1 VSQNNNLEEHIRETI
16 NEYYHTR
23 MPQPATP
30 VPPAVN
36 FDDVFDEGL
45 PFFTTSSGEIYGFVT
60 PEGDIY
66 LDETIIDS
74 EHPIHEYTH
83 LWDRVV
89 AQKNPALWKQGI
101 QLMKKTQMW

>member
-1 VSQNNNLEEHIRETI
+1 
-16 NEYYHTR
+16 
-23 MPQPATP
+23 MPQPARPVAP
-30 VPPAVN
+30 VPWLGHPAGTVW
-36 FDDVFDEGL
+36 DDSDL
-45 PFFTTSSGEIYGFVT
+45 PFFKTLSGNEIYGFAT
-60 PEGDIY
+60 PEGEIY
-66 LDETIIDS
+66 LDETIIDA